1 MPLLNSILNRIPPIV
16 SLYSNLGFEFSKY
29 QTKQIKLSDFLRN
42 TEVIRLSLPIK
53 TKELIDIVNIE
64 TDEVTL
70 ANSCADL
77 ARRVDG
83 QANAIIAG
91 IVHNNEA
98 AISTALLSIESNMLA
113 LISRL
118 TAHYEYISEN
128 SQKEHAITDCL
139 KKAFDLIADGPPPVF
154 EDNFDEYMTLA
165 NGVNISYSQD
175 ERIELNK
182 KILRFPGMTTFLK
195 ELSNIQQRTNTL
207 NLVRAYRPEQVA
219 ALDPLPRN
227 IHDLFLGTKVFDKKG
242 FSSIEEARE
251 NFVNFFKNGNWF
263 ESYIFLTLEKAG
275 CSSRLLNALL
285 SSGGIT
291 IEADVLAAYSNNLV
305 IFETKDRAFSD
316 RLSASDITDING
328 KIEKVANLK
337 NPSIK
342 MNFVVNIAD
351 QNKQAVEEKI
361 QEISS
366 ANGIEIKTIFLD
378 NQGTIDNIMAK
389 IKECLR

>member
-1 MPLLNSILNRIPPIV
+1 M
-16 SLYSNLGFEFSKY
+16 
-29 QTKQIKLSDFLRN
+29 
-42 TEVIRLSLPIK
+42 
-53 TKELIDIVNIE
+53 
-64 TDEVTL
+64 
-70 ANSCADL
+70 
-77 ARRVDG
+77 DG

>member
-242 FSSIEEARE
+242 FSSIEERE
-251 NFVNFFKNGNWF
+251 RILL
-263 ESYIFLTLEKAG
+263 IFLRMEIG
-275 CSSRLLNALL
+275 LNR
-285 SSGGIT
+285 T
-291 IEADVLAAYSNNLV
+291 
-305 IFETKDRAFSD
+305 FF
-316 RLSASDITDING
+316 
-328 KIEKVANLK
+328 
-337 NPSIK
+337 
-342 MNFVVNIAD
+342 
-351 QNKQAVEEKI
+351 
-361 QEISS
+361 
-366 ANGIEIKTIFLD
+366 
-378 NQGTIDNIMAK
+378 
-389 IKECLR
+389 

>member
-1 MPLLNSILNRIPPIV
+1 M
-16 SLYSNLGFEFSKY
+16 
-29 QTKQIKLSDFLRN
+29 
-42 TEVIRLSLPIK
+42 
-53 TKELIDIVNIE
+53 
-64 TDEVTL
+64 
-70 ANSCADL
+70 
-77 ARRVDG
+77 
-83 QANAIIAG
+83 
-91 IVHNNEA
+91 
-98 AISTALLSIESNMLA
+98 
-113 LISRL
+113 
-118 TAHYEYISEN
+118 
-128 SQKEHAITDCL
+128 
-139 KKAFDLIADGPPPVF
+139 
-154 EDNFDEYMTLA
+154 
-165 NGVNISYSQD
+165 
-175 ERIELNK
+175 
-182 KILRFPGMTTFLK
+182 
-195 ELSNIQQRTNTL
+195 
-207 NLVRAYRPEQVA
+207 
-219 ALDPLPRN
+219 
-227 IHDLFLGTKVFDKKG
+227 
-242 FSSIEEARE
+242 
-251 NFVNFFKNGNWF
+251 
-263 ESYIFLTLEKAG
+263 
-275 CSSRLLNALL
+275 NALL